1 MCFVSLTLFSFLSF
15 FFSSSSLQS
24 VQVRITDYNQSA
36 LNYLWA
42 LTMHIQSLEI
52 M

>member
-1 MCFVSLTLFSFLSF
+1 MCFVSLTLFSFLS
-15 FFSSSSLQS
+15 FSSSSLQS